1 MAWEGLT
8 SAEAASV
15 LGISNVAARSRL
27 HRARHRALQALH
39 GNGGL
44 PVLTTRATRGE
55 VFGSMIPINLG
66 RNIFPAGAANL
77 TWDQMYALPTDPAKL
92 EPVLRSAI
100 ESAGPNATAEL
111 HSVVADLLPE
121 SPASPALREALY
133 EVVANIPGVKLL
145 GHYKDALG
153 RTGTAVERDGE
164 TLVIDPNTGQ
174 LLADI
179 QGNPST
185 GLSCGRGC
193 VTYGV
198 AYTYVSEGPASRAP
212 AGR

>member
-1 MAWEGLT
+1 
-8 SAEAASV
+8 
-15 LGISNVAARSRL
+15 
-27 HRARHRALQALH
+27 
-39 GNGGL
+39 
-44 PVLTTRATRGE
+44 
-55 VFGSMIPINLG
+55 
-66 RNIFPAGAANL
+66 
-77 TWDQMYALPTDPAKL
+77 
-92 EPVLRSAI
+92 VLRSAI

-111 HSVVADLLPE
+111 YSAVADLLPE